1 MRTKAK
7 SNAPGGNGI
16 SAATAY
22 RCGVKSPASD
32 MEALVDAYGIKAFIE
47 FGERIHNDMLRFGDS
62 IHNGYYN
69 VLLNALPLPKIRK
82 KGASR
87 AEQKRMREMSKM
99 ERKVNAAS
107 SS

>member
-32 MEALVDAYGIKAFIE
+32 MEALVDAYGVKAVIE
-47 FGERIHNDMLRFGDS
+47 FANRIHGDLLVFGDS

-69 VLLNALPLPKIRK
+69 MLMNALPLPKIRK

-87 AEQKRMREMSKM
+87 AEQKKIRDMTKVG
-99 ERKVNAAS
+99 RK
-107 SS
+107 